1 MSSLW
6 EVLVVLSLAS
16 ALPQSRAVSSILASN
31 VDCLIKLAPGTA
43 PSTLSL
49 IIVGLVVLFC
59 GGIYEVRTK
68 RDALFPVTAFKD
80 PTASELSGNHLKQR
94 R

>member
-1 MSSLW
+1 VSSLW
-6 EVLVVLSLAS
+6 EALVVSSLAL
-16 ALPQSRAVSSILASN
+16 ALLQSWAVSFNLASSI
-31 VDCLIKLAPGTA
+31 DCLIKLTPGTA

-68 RDALFPVTAFKD
+68 RDALFPVTVFKD
-80 PTASELSGNHLKQR
+80 STASELSKYHE
-94 R
+94 

>member
-1 MSSLW
+1 MVSSLGSA
-6 EVLVVLSLAS
+6 SL
-16 ALPQSRAVSSILASN
+16 QSWAVSFNLVSSI
-31 VDCLIKLAPGTA
+31 DCLIKLAPGTA

-68 RDALFPVTAFKD
+68 RDALFPVTVFKD
-80 PTASELSGNHLKQR
+80 STASELCKHH
-94 R
+94 